1 MSTLG
6 EHYIIELYG
15 CRSETLNHF
24 DNIQSALN
32 RAADIAGATIVDSKF
47 HRFSPQGV
55 SGVVI
60 IAESHL
66 SIHTWPEHGYAAL
79 DLFTC
84 KMDMEINAALALLK
98 EVFQPEDMEV
108 RVVHRGIVD
117 PALRRQQSDTLER
130 LDTVPV

>member
-1 MSTLG
+1 MTTLG

-15 CRSETLNHF
+15 CRSDTLDHF
-24 DNIQSALN
+24 DNIQSALVQ
-32 RAADIAGATIVDSKF
+32 AARIAGATIIDSKF

-79 DLFTC
+79 DFFTC
-84 KMDMEINAALALLK
+84 NIGMNIQAALDLLRDVFHPE
-98 EVFQPEDMEV
+98 EVEA
-108 RVVHRGIVD
+108 RVVHRGVVN
-117 PALRRQQSDTLER
+117 PALRKKEADRLER
-130 LDTVPV
+130 LETILA